1 MDYLAYSQYTANQR
15 STDIDDAFV
24 QSMVPAVREALDR
37 LDILAFV
44 HQSDSWPVG
53 MEDDGIRPVDH
64 PYRDEVDSI
73 FKQIYREH
81 RFDILPQVNQP
92 LLIELVGPPDDRLL
106 QLSRAVEQRAG
117 LSS

>member
-1 MDYLAYSQYTANQR
+1 MT
-15 STDIDDAFV
+15 FV
-24 QSMVPAVREALDR
+24 P
-37 LDILAFV
+37 
-44 HQSDSWPVG
+44 QSDSWPVG

-73 FKQIYREH
+73 FKQIDREH
-81 RFDILPQVNQP
+81 RFDILPQVNPP